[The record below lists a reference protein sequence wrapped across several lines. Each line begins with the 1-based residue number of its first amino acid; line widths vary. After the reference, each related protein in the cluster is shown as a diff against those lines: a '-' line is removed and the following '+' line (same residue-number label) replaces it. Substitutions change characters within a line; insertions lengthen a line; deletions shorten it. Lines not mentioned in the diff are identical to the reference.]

1 MSANE
6 TMLALDAMLDA
17 IEKEDWCST
26 EAAKAI
32 VAE

>member
-6 TMLALDAMLDA
+6 IILALDALLDA